1 MNDNLSDSTSKR
13 IKELR
18 IKHGYTMETL
28 AEKLGVTKSTIAK
41 WENGYVKSMRNDMVM
56 ALARIF
62 NVSPLYI
69 AGYDTETEND
79 EEHFLK
85 LYRNLNQEQKK
96 LIDNMIIALSSD
108 KG

>member
-41 WENGYVKSMRNDMVM
+41 WENGYVKNMRNDMVM
-56 ALARIF
+56 ALSKIF
-62 NVSPLYI
+62 DVSPLYI
-69 AGYDTETEND
+69 AGYDTEEKSN
-79 EEHFLK
+79 EEQFIE

-96 LIDNMIIALSSD
+96 LIDDMITALSSN
-108 KG
+108 KE